1 MPANIRAIYRDL
13 FGTAPPWTPLH
24 LHHRAL
30 ARYVN
35 RHALQ
40 VLDFV
45 GGDGVRILDVGCG
58 DMPYRAAFER
68 DTRCARYDG
77 ADIPTSQTKATI
89 AVDPDA
95 QTIAAPSES
104 YDLIVSFQA
113 LEHTSG
119 PMALLRECWRVLRR
133 GGVLFLTLPFIFEH
147 HGVPRDFRR
156 WSHEGIAEDL
166 KVADF
171 VNVVAEP
178 IETDLQSLAVLGESH
193 LARNLGYVWTK
204 PLFLAMNMTALA
216 VDRLMPSGNFRV
228 MPLTIA
234 ARARKAA

>member
-1 MPANIRAIYRDL
+1 MSANLRTIYRDL
-13 FGTAPPWTPLH
+13 FGTSPPWTPLH

-30 ARYVN
+30 TRYIDT
-35 RHALQ
+35 HAPQ
-40 VLDFV
+40 VLDLV
-45 GGDGVRILDVGCG
+45 GGQAVKILDVGCG
-58 DMPYRAAFER
+58 DMPYRTTFER
-68 DTRCARYDG
+68 EARCARYDG
-77 ADIPTSQTKATI
+77 ADIPTSQAPATI
-89 AVDPDA
+89 AIDPDA

-104 YDLIVSFQA
+104 YDLVLSFQA
-113 LEHTSG
+113 LEHTSE

-133 GGVLFLTLPFIFEH
+133 GGVLFLTLPFIFEY

-166 KVADF
+166 KVAGF
-171 VNVVAEP
+171 LNVAAEP

-193 LARNLGYVWTK
+193 VSRILGYVWTK
-204 PLFLAMNMTALA
+204 PLFLAMNVTALA

-228 MPLTIA
+228 LPLSIA